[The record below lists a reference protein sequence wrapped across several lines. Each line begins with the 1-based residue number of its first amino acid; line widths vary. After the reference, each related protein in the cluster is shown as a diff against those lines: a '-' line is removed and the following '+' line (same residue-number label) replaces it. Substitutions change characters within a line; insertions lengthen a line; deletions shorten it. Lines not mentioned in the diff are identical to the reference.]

1 MKRDISREVLDQT
14 RAVEKK
20 LMDVEQRLLT
30 LQQVVSALDGSLSLL
45 SPLKTQVEKTQVLI
59 PSLQTQLTEL
69 AIDVKAIKGK
79 IIV

>member
-20 LMDVEQRLLT
+20 LMDVEQGLLT

-45 SPLKTQVEKTQVLI
+45 SPLKTQVEMTQVLI
-59 PSLQTQLTEL
+59 TSLQTQLTEL